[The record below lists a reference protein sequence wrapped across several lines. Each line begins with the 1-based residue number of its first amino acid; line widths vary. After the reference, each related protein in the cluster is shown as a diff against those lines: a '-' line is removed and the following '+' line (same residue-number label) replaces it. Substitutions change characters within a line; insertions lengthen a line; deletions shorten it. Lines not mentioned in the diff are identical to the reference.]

1 MPLAAHLLFR
11 CDALLFV
18 TTAKSG
24 IMPRFDAMNGGNGR
38 CLPIIS
44 MSESENLPP
53 SGADAEK
60 PLRRCPNCDTVVNV
74 SATQCLMCGE
84 MLPAAPEPTPD
95 PAPAVAA
102 VPEPT
107 AVGPE
112 AEEPLMEPDETP
124 VVAAPPVSAARAGK
138 PAALPPKA
146 PKARRWPATGVQV
159 LTAVFT
165 LILIVIAILILRFQS
180 PHTAVAL
187 FPSVTPIPPTPS
199 ATPTWTPWPSETPR
213 PSATPTITFTPAPTD
228 TPQPPQNHRVASG
241 ETLIGLSLRY
251 RVSPES
257 IADANGFS
265 VDMPI
270 QVDQT
275 LLIPW
280 PTATPPLV
288 PVAEEI
294 NGEVVI
300 ADPTD
305 CQRYEVQLGDSLSGI
320 AARFDVDF
328 GLFLRVNRLTDE
340 YILQRGDT
348 LCIPEIVY
356 GGSLPPTPG
365 PSPMPSPTA
374 PLPGPNLLY
383 PVDGITIDPPDAPF
397 LLQWVAVKD
406 LGAEE
411 WYMVE
416 VRNLSVPDHPPMRTF
431 TRDTAVRVP
440 LNWRPQVAEMQLFR
454 WRVSIVQ
461 VTGERADGQFI
472 YTYGGETSPQ
482 STFYW
487 LGAVPTP
494 TPTATPTSTSTS
506 IPNSD

>member
-1 MPLAAHLLFR
+1 
-11 CDALLFV
+11 
-18 TTAKSG
+18 
-24 IMPRFDAMNGGNGR
+24 
-38 CLPIIS
+38 
-44 MSESENLPP
+44 MSESETLPP
-53 SGADAEK
+53 QGADAEK
-60 PLRRCPNCDTVVNV
+60 PLRRCPTCDTVV
-74 SATQCLMCGE
+74 SAEATQCLMCGNLLHVTSE
-84 MLPAAPEPTPD
+84 PAPEP
-95 PAPAVAA
+95 AP
-102 VPEPT
+102 PI
-107 AVGPE
+107 E
-112 AEEPLMEPDETP
+112 ALPEPDE
-124 VVAAPPVSAARAGK
+124 
-138 PAALPPKA
+138 ALPDHNEATPELAKTPALPLGAAIRPTFPKLA
-146 PKARRWPATGVQV
+146 PKLPPMPQQKHRWRLTAVQM

-165 LILIVIAILILRFQS
+165 LTLIVIAILILRFQS

-187 FPSVTPIPPTPS
+187 FPSVTPIPPTSS

-213 PSATPTITFTPAPTD
+213 PSVTPTITLIPAPTD
-228 TPQPPQNHRVASG
+228 TPQPPQNHQVTSG

-257 IADANGFS
+257 IAGANGFN
-265 VDMPI
+265 VEAPI
-270 QVDQT
+270 QVGQT

-288 PVAEEI
+288 PVAQEI

-328 GLFLRVNRLTDE
+328 RLFLRVNRLTEE

-365 PSPMPSPTA
+365 PSPTPSPTS

-383 PVDGITIDPPDAPF
+383 PVDGATVEPPDAPI

-406 LGAEE
+406 LGASE

-416 VRNLSVPDHPPMRTF
+416 VRNLNAIDQPPFRGF
-431 TRDTAVRVP
+431 TRDTAWRVP
-440 LNWRPQVAEMQLFR
+440 LSWRPQVAETHLVH
-454 WRVSIVQ
+454 WRVSIVR
-461 VTGERADGQFI
+461 VTGERIDGQFV
-472 YTYGGETSPQ
+472 YTYGGETSQ
-482 STFYW
+482 ESTFYW
-487 LGAVPTP
+487 LGAVPTA
-494 TPTATPTSTSTS
+494 TPSATPTLTPT
-506 IPNSD
+506 PAPD

>member
-1 MPLAAHLLFR
+1 MR
-11 CDALLFV
+11 V
-18 TTAKSG
+18 
-24 IMPRFDAMNGGNGR
+24 I
-38 CLPIIS
+38 
-44 MSESENLPP
+44 
-53 SGADAEK
+53 
-60 PLRRCPNCDTVVNV
+60 
-74 SATQCLMCGE
+74 
-84 MLPAAPEPTPD
+84 
-95 PAPAVAA
+95 
-102 VPEPT
+102 
-107 AVGPE
+107 
-112 AEEPLMEPDETP
+112 
-124 VVAAPPVSAARAGK
+124 
-138 PAALPPKA
+138 
-146 PKARRWPATGVQV
+146 
-159 LTAVFT
+159 TAVFAI
-165 LILIVIAILILRFQS
+165 ILIILAILILRFQS
-180 PHTAVAL
+180 PNVAVAL
-187 FPSVTPIPPTPS
+187 FPSVTPIPPTAS

-213 PSATPTITFTPAPTD
+213 PSTTPTLTTTPAPSA
-228 TPQPPQNHRVASG
+228 TPQPPQSHQVVSG

-257 IADANGFS
+257 IASVNDFS
-265 VDMPI
+265 VDAPI
-270 QVDQT
+270 QAGQT
-275 LLIPW
+275 LLIPM

-305 CQRYEVQLGDSLSGI
+305 CQRYEVEYGDSLSGI

-365 PSPMPSPTA
+365 PSPTPSPTS

-383 PVDGITIDPPDAPF
+383 PVDGMTIDPPDVPF

-406 LGAEE
+406 LGASE

-416 VRNLSVPDHPPMRTF
+416 LLNLDAPDQPPFRGF
-431 TRDTAVRVP
+431 TRDSAYQVP
-440 LNWRPQVAEMQLFR
+440 LAWRPQIAETQLFR

-461 VTGERADGQFI
+461 VTAERSDGQFI
-472 YTYGGETSPQ
+472 YTYGGETSQQ

-494 TPTATPTSTSTS
+494 TPTPTATPTLTP
-506 IPNSD
+506 IPES